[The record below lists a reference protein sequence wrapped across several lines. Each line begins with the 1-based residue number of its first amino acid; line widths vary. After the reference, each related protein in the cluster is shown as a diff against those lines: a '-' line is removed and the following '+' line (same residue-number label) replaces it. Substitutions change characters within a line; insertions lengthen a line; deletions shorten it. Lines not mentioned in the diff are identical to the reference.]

1 MRQFW
6 LPCAVSSLTTKVN
19 FCYVLIMKLRL
30 SALFWLGYFFFPA
43 TVFAYD
49 PLGLQP
55 ISPYGIFSVMSA
67 ETLHQHKL
75 ALEVSTEK
83 SKHPDFY
90 RFGLKGAYG
99 LTDAIEL
106 DFMAP
111 FVYRYSE
118 DANGIEDSSGLED
131 FSVGFRHRFY
141 DEGKYGPSL
150 AYLLTAALGSGRDQF
165 STNGRIGAGL
175 IASKRIGPFKGHLNA
190 LFQKPGTSRLKSE
203 ITFSGGIDFSASNNI
218 NMLGEIIVRKDHT
231 TQRYNDIETRVG
243 YRIKTLDFMYTT
255 VGVGFDLKNK
265 TPEYRLLLSVSLT
278 SPVEKKE
285 IRRIYEEE

>member
-1 MRQFW
+1 MMKIC
-6 LPCAVSSLTTKVN
+6 LS
-19 FCYVLIMKLRL
+19 VLL
-30 SALFWLGYFFFPA
+30 WLGCIFCPA
-43 TVFAYD
+43 MVCAYD

-67 ETLHQHKL
+67 ETLHHDKL
-75 ALEVSTEK
+75 AMEVSVER
-83 SKHPDFY
+83 SKNPDFY

-99 LTDAIEL
+99 LTDSIEL

-111 FVYRYSE
+111 FVYRYNDDSE
-118 DANGIEDSSGLED
+118 GLED

-150 AYLLTAALGSGRDQF
+150 AYLVTAAISNGRDLF
-165 STNGRIGAGL
+165 STNGRLGVGL
-175 IASKRIGPFKGHLNA
+175 IASKRVGPVRVHMNA
-190 LFQKPGTSRLKSE
+190 FFQKPGTSRLKSE

-218 NMLGEIIVRKDHT
+218 NMLGEVIVRKDHT
-231 TQRYNDIETRVG
+231 TQRYNDVETRLG
-243 YRIKTLDFMYTT
+243 YRIKTMDFMYTT

-265 TPEYRLLLSVSLT
+265 TPEYRIILSVSLT